1 VEKRAGEVVADG
13 KEVMM
18 NSLSALEIAAAV
30 SLALSTVISV
40 VMTKPLRAILGHLCP
55 RPDATGFWVS
65 FTIVMLY
72 VTPLMFTMLFEAT
85 VSVPE
90 LVNIVRTALAAGLF
104 GAFAA
109 LLVVGYQ
116 IARARPVA
124 R

>member
-1 VEKRAGEVVADG
+1 MNTLLALAIAGV
-13 KEVMM
+13 
-18 NSLSALEIAAAV
+18 V
-30 SLALSTVISV
+30 SLALSTAIVTVI
-40 VMTKPLRAILGHLCP
+40 MKPLRAILGQLCP
-55 RPDATGFWVS
+55 GSDATGFWVS
-65 FTIVMLY
+65 FTTVMLY

-124 R
+124 G